1 MYDAPFAKGDL
12 RVAFKTSGFD
22 ESKVSSC
29 TKKSSQFFLCLAA
42 AAHAL
47 QLALCEGS
55 SFQVSDIAGF
65 ETLSGDDRRA
75 LQQPGPPPPSVLR
88 AKAEAEAAAAA
99 RGDSPAHVGGP
110 QLPPE
115 VVAALPALVADRK
128 KATSAKDLG
137 ADGGGEL
144 FLSADCAVQLVS
156 RATKYVTKAC
166 GDTPQPQRQHATC
179 HATCPPPCCLVAF
192 GRARRQRC
200 PMQDAEKSLLLWAAG
215 GAAGAVAAG
224 SAGDADGAP
233 LRRPVLL
240 LGASPVLRF
249 RPALRFLP
257 ARRASLQSSADPQDV
272 GCQTCLVFAGFAQEI
287 CKRNTKPLLE
297 EKGVAI
303 YRLVQLPAAGG
314 SAEAAAPGAAA
325 EPRPSKKVKTEIK

>member
-29 TKKSSQFFLCLAA
+29 TKKSSQFFLSLAA

-47 QLALCEGS
+47 QPALCGGS
-55 SFQVSDIAGF
+55 SFSVSDIAGF

-99 RGDSPAHVGGP
+99 KGDSPAHVGGP

-128 KATSAKDLG
+128 NATSAKDLG

-144 FLSADCAVQLVS
+144 FLSGDCAVQLVS

-166 GDTPQPQRQHATC
+166 GDNPQPQRQCATC
-179 HATCPPPCCLVAF
+179 HAPLPHAALWRSVAPGGNAAPCRTRRRACCSGRLVA
-192 GRARRQRC
+192 
-200 PMQDAEKSLLLWAAG
+200 
-215 GAAGAVAAG
+215 
-224 SAGDADGAP
+224 
-233 LRRPVLL
+233 
-240 LGASPVLRF
+240 
-249 RPALRFLP
+249 RPALAPLDQRATRTAP
-257 ARRASLQSSADPQDV
+257 HCGSRCCCWARHPCYASAPRYAFSPRAGLHS
-272 GCQTCLVFAGFAQEI
+272 
-287 CKRNTKPLLE
+287 E
-297 EKGVAI
+297 E
-303 YRLVQLPAAGG
+303 L
-314 SAEAAAPGAAA
+314 
-325 EPRPSKKVKTEIK
+325 T